1 MCGVDAGTHC
11 HRSRGL
17 PSPRVCARYVQG
29 WVACGRGRTPGYAR
43 DSGRYWEIV
52 HIQGAGV
59 GWGGVG
65 WVGMRWMVRLG
76 GPNLPSL
83 IELHTHQP

>member
-1 MCGVDAGTHC
+1 MALM
-11 HRSRGL
+11 RG
-17 PSPRVCARYVQG
+17 RTAIDHEVCLVQGFVQG
-29 WVACGRGRTPGYAR
+29 WLACGRGRTPGYAR

-59 GWGGVG
+59 GWGGVV